1 LLISFFFPLKEAAV
15 KAKYKD
21 FFRGSIPADDQQQ
34 EMDEEDEDLEEGD
47 EEMEDEEELD
57 DDDEPREKRV
67 K

>member
-1 LLISFFFPLKEAAV
+1 MSIVSLKDPAV

-21 FFRGSIPADDQQQ
+21 FFRGSLPAGELQS
-34 EMDEEDEDLEEGD
+34 EMNEDEDEDLEAGD
-47 EEMEDEEELD
+47 GEMEDDEQD

>member
-1 LLISFFFPLKEAAV
+1 LLISFFLPLKEAAV

-21 FFRGSIPADDQQQ
+21 FFRGSIPAGDQQQ
-34 EMDEEDEDLEEGD
+34 EMDEEDEDLEEGN
-47 EEMEDEEELD
+47 EEMEDEELD